1 MKITKNFLNSF
12 IKNVIDKPEGFIMPN
27 EARSAQA
34 LKATKE
40 LYDLGRYTI
49 IIFEVVGFL
58 PLTSFFSSWS
68 CYFSYVNNGEFQQFQ
83 SSGSSNR
90 PTKSS
95 NLKIKKTYY

>member
-1 MKITKNFLNSF
+1 MMEFL
-12 IKNVIDKPEGFIMPN
+12 N

-58 PLTSFFSSWS
+58 PLT
-68 CYFSYVNNGEFQQFQ
+68 
-83 SSGSSNR
+83 
-90 PTKSS
+90 
-95 NLKIKKTYY
+95 

>member
-1 MKITKNFLNSF
+1 MIFNKEINYLCYKLTAQMKITKNFLNSF
-12 IKNVIDKPEGFIMPN
+12 IKNVIDKPEGFIMLN

-58 PLTSFFSSWS
+58 PLTSFFSS
-68 CYFSYVNNGEFQQFQ
+68 
-83 SSGSSNR
+83 
-90 PTKSS
+90 
-95 NLKIKKTYY
+95 